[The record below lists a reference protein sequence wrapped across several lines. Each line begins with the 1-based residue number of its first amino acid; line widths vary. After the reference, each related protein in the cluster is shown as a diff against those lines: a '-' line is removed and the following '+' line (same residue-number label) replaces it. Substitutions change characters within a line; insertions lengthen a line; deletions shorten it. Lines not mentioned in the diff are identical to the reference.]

1 MIGRPYTEDFSKD
14 SAERFRLTF
23 ENAPVGI
30 AIVDLDY
37 CIQQVNPSL
46 SRLLG
51 YSQSELLLH
60 SLLALTYPD
69 DVESDLEMCR
79 QVKSGELESYQS
91 EKRYTSKSGSIIWVK
106 QSVTLVRDS
115 QGTASYAIA
124 MIEDITEQRHI
135 IDVLIRAQEEADKH
149 IAEQTRQLARS
160 SAASTRVISR
170 QQTEAAIWQRDQL
183 LLKAFHSLSSHVV
196 VLDRKGTITY
206 ANKSWKH
213 FSGKDQPGL
222 MCDTVG
228 LNYLEICS
236 QAGEENDL
244 VAREALTGIR
254 AVMAGNLPEFTLEY
268 PFNSAKEH
276 CWFLM
281 KVDPMPYDYGGVVI
295 SSTDIT
301 GRKMAEESLHDLLL
315 EVERLKDQLQ
325 AENLYLREEVRLA
338 REFGEIIGE
347 SEPFKLALSQAEQV
361 APTDATV
368 LITGETGTGKEL
380 LARAIHNL
388 SARKERS
395 LVMVDCATLPASL
408 VESEL
413 FGHEKGAF
421 TGATMA
427 RSGRFELAD
436 RATIFLDE
444 IGELPLE
451 LQVKLLRVLQ
461 EGEYERLG
469 SSRTIKVDV
478 RVIAATNRDLE
489 EAVKRGS
496 FRADLYYRLNV
507 FPIRMPALR
516 ERRDDIGMLAKSFVQ
531 QINQKLGKRMVGIP
545 EEVLEAM
552 ERYTWPGNVREL
564 KNVIERAVILSR
576 GNKMQ
581 LPEELGRNLQAEI
594 SEEPLP
600 TPRLTNSAET
610 LEDIQRQHIIRVL
623 TQTFWRVEGAQ
634 GAAAI
639 LGMNPGTLRSR
650 MKRFGIHRPTVNEET
665 PTV

>member
-1 MIGRPYTEDFSKD
+1 MEETQKVRDGILPQYPQLNGTSGWEPVSSGFKWNRVEEIIQHNEQRNGHSEGLFQTVFNSILTPMVVLDCNGMITHANKSYEKFIKD
-14 SAERFRLTF
+14 TADANNPAAISADYLELFRGTDHA
-23 ENAPVGI
+23 NAELAQRAI
-30 AIVDLDY
+30 AD
-37 CIQQVNPSL
+37 IQDVLARRIPSL
-46 SRLLG
+46 SFE
-51 YSQSELLLH
+51 YSVIKPEG
-60 SLLALTYPD
+60 
-69 DVESDLEMCR
+69 R
-79 QVKSGELESYQS
+79 
-91 EKRYTSKSGSIIWVK
+91 KRY
-106 QSVTLVRDS
+106 
-115 QGTASYAIA
+115 
-124 MIEDITEQRHI
+124 
-135 IDVLIRAQEEADKH
+135 LI
-149 IAEQTRQLARS
+149 
-160 SAASTRVISR
+160 
-170 QQTEAAIWQRDQL
+170 
-183 LLKAFHSLSSHVV
+183 
-196 VLDRKGTITY
+196 
-206 ANKSWKH
+206 N
-213 FSGKDQPGL
+213 
-222 MCDTVG
+222 
-228 LNYLEICS
+228 
-236 QAGEENDL
+236 
-244 VAREALTGIR
+244 
-254 AVMAGNLPEFTLEY
+254 
-268 PFNSAKEH
+268 
-276 CWFLM
+276 
-281 KVDPMPYDYGGVVI
+281 VDPVPSEVGGVVI
-295 SSTDIT
+295 SHICLNELKQFEDTLEDIDAKF
-301 GRKMAEESLHDLLL
+301 RSNEEALHQALL

-436 RATIFLDE
+436 RGTIFLDE

-461 EGEYERLG
+461 EGECERLG

-516 ERRDDIGMLAKSFVQ
+516 ERRDDIGVLAKFFVQ
-531 QINQKLGKRMVGIP
+531 QVNQKLGKRVVVIP

-576 GNKMQ
+576 GNGNKLQ
-581 LPEELGRNLQAEI
+581 LTEELGRNLQVETAD
-594 SEEPLP
+594 EPIP
-600 TPRLTNSAET
+600 TPKITNSVET

-650 MKRFGIHRPTVNEET
+650 MKRFGIHRPTVNE
-665 PTV
+665 